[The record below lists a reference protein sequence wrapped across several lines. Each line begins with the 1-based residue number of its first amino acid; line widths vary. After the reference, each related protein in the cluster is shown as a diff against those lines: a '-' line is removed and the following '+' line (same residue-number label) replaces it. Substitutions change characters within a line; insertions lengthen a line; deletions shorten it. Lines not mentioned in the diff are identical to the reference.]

1 MSDHLLTILHHLP
14 SAALLVNGKGVILRV
29 NQAAEQLFGYGAGC
43 LDNQSLDL
51 LVPKDR
57 RELHAELL
65 YDFYKNPSVC
75 PRGTGLPRHGLRQD
89 GSLVPV
95 DIALAPVH
103 WGEEVLFLATLYD
116 LSLHKQTELELRQ
129 VNRSLRFL
137 SKVNRVVAHV
147 RDELT
152 LLQEVCQAAVEAG
165 NYRMAW
171 VGVAEHD
178 GDRKIRP
185 VAFHGFNNGF
195 IEKLNITWGETG
207 NNLTAMGEAIR
218 SGQPIVRNNILGDPQ
233 MSPCRADAKQR
244 GYQSVIALPLKV
256 QDTVWGALALFAP
269 EHAAFTPQECKV
281 LTELA
286 EDLCYGIRACSQVS
300 VQG

>member
-1 MSDHLLTILHHLP
+1 MRDQLVATLQHIP
-14 SAALLVNGKGVILRV
+14 SAAILVGTNGQILQA
-29 NQAAEQLFGYGAGC
+29 NHAAELLFGYASGR
-43 LDNQSLDL
+43 LDEQPLDL
-51 LVPKDR
+51 LIPKDR

-65 YDFYKNPSVC
+65 YDYCKHPLTC
-75 PRGTGLPRHGLRQD
+75 PKGTGLPRHGLRQD
-89 GSLVPV
+89 GTVFPV
-95 DIALAPVH
+95 DVALAPVRF
-103 WGEEVLFLATLYD
+103 GDEVLFLATVFD
-116 LSLHKQTELELRQ
+116 LSAFKQAELELRQ

-137 SKVNRVVAHV
+137 SKVNQIVAHAD
-147 RDELT
+147 DEQN

-171 VGVAEHD
+171 VGFAEQHTD
-178 GDRKIRP
+178 KKIRP

-195 IEKLNITWGETG
+195 IEKLNISWGENG
-207 NNLTAMGEAIR
+207 NNMTAVGEAIR
-218 SGQPIVRNNILGDPQ
+218 SGQPVVRNNIMGDSQ

-269 EHAAFTPQECKV
+269 ENAAFTPQECKV
-281 LTELA
+281 LSELA
-286 EDLCYGIRACSQVS
+286 EDLCFGIRRCTQAS